1 MSDDLFRFQPFTPEP
16 ISFVDKDGEWLAS
29 FPLDIP
35 ENDLLAYY
43 ETMVRARLLDERI
56 SRLQRQGRISF
67 TAQSS
72 GHEGVQVAM
81 MAALRPGEDWFFPY
95 YRDLAA
101 LIALG
106 VPMSEVIGQQF
117 GNQADPNKGRQM
129 PNHPGSGPLRA
140 VTGASVIASQVP
152 PAVGTALASKLKGT
166 SEVTVVTF
174 GDGAT
179 SEGDWHAG
187 LNFGSVQKAPVLFV
201 CENNRYAISVPFESQ
216 TNSASIAEKGHAYGI
231 PGYHI
236 DGMDFFVS
244 YYLFTELVARA
255 RNGEGAVIVDA
266 RVYRYGGH
274 SSSDDDTRYRSED
287 EAEYWAQRDPLIR
300 YRLLLEKRGLWNDEQ
315 ETALRERLQAEIGA
329 AVTEVE
335 SAEAVPTEWMFDD
348 VFATNPPSLEQQREE
363 WRRGD

>member
-16 ISFVDKDGEWLAS
+16 ISFVDKDGEWLAP

-35 ENDLLAYY
+35 DTDLLQFY

-81 MAALRPGEDWFFPY
+81 MAALQPGVDWFFPY

-101 LIALG
+101 LVALG
-106 VPMSEVIGQQF
+106 VPMSEVIGQQY
-117 GNQADPNKGRQM
+117 GNVADPNKGRQM
-129 PNHPGSGPLRA
+129 PNHPGSGQFRA
-140 VTGASVIASQVP
+140 VTGASVIASQIP
-152 PAVGTALASKLKGT
+152 PAVGTALASKLRGT
-166 SEVTVVTF
+166 DEVTIVTF

-187 LNFGSVQKAPVLFV
+187 VNFGAVQKVPALFV
-201 CENNRYAISVPFESQ
+201 CENNRYAISVPFELQ
-216 TNSASIAEKGHAYGI
+216 TGSPTIAAKGHAYGI

-244 YYLFTELVARA
+244 YYLFQQLVAEVRDGSGPA
-255 RNGEGAVIVDA
+255 IVDA
-266 RVYRYGGH
+266 VVYRYGGH
-274 SSSDDDTRYRSED
+274 SSSDDDTRYRTET
-287 EAEYWAQRDPLIR
+287 EAEYWAERDPLIR
-300 YRLLLEKRGLWNDEQ
+300 YRLLLEKRGLWDEDK
-315 ETALRERLQAEIGA
+315 ENALRERLLADIAEAITVA
-329 AVTEVE
+329 EE
-335 SAEAVPTEWMFDD
+335 SAPVPTEWMFDD
-348 VFATNPPSLEQQREE
+348 VFADNPPSLEQQREE

>member
-16 ISFVDKDGEWLAS
+16 ISFVDKDGEWLAP

-81 MAALRPGEDWFFPY
+81 MAALRPGTDWFLPY

-117 GNQADPNKGRQM
+117 GNSADPNKGRQM
-129 PNHPGSGPLRA
+129 PNHPGSAQFRA
-140 VTGASVIASQVP
+140 VTGASVIASQIP
-152 PAVGTALASKLKGT
+152 PAVGIALASKMKGT
-166 SEVTVVTF
+166 DEVTVVTF

-187 LNFGSVQKAPVLFV
+187 VNFGAVQKAPVLFV

-216 TNSASIAEKGHAYGI
+216 TGSDSIYAKGHAYGI
-231 PGYHI
+231 PGYHV
-236 DGMDFFVS
+236 DGMDFFAS
-244 YYLFTELVARA
+244 YYLFQELVERA
-255 RNGEGAVIVDA
+255 KLGEGPMIVDA
-266 RVYRYGGH
+266 EVYRYGGH
-274 SSSDDDTRYRSED
+274 SSSDDDSRYRSDE

-300 YRLLLEKRGLWNDEQ
+300 YRLLLEKRDLWDDEK
-315 ETALRERLQAEIGA
+315 EAALRESLQNEIAA

-335 SAEAVPTEWMFDD
+335 NADPIPTEWMFDD
-348 VFATNPPSLEQQREE
+348 VFHTNPPSLEKQREE